1 MMSWM
6 LRIGAILVLALG
18 LSCGPAQAGPLEDAK
33 AAGLVGE
40 RIDGYLGVVDS
51 SAPASVKNL
60 VNQINAEREA
70 KYAQIAKKQGAPVAA
85 VAQIAGKKL
94 IERAGS
100 GEYVMGAGGKW
111 QRK

>member
-1 MMSWM
+1 MSWI
-6 LRIGAILVLALG
+6 LRCGAMVLLVLGLG
-18 LSCGPAQAGPLEDAK
+18 LGPVSAGPLEDAK

-51 SAPASVKNL
+51 GAPGNVKSL
-60 VNQINAEREA
+60 VDQINGEREA
-70 KYAQIAKKQGAPVAA
+70 KYAEIAKKQGAPAAA

-100 GEYVMGAGGKW
+100 GEYVMGADGQW
-111 QRK
+111 RRK